1 MRMLREARGCEQ
13 KSILLGQIC
22 RDANETTWL
31 GLMMLYEE
39 SLGKNV
45 NEESRINKIS

>member
-22 RDANETTWL
+22 RDANETTRYLAWTYDAVR
-31 GLMMLYEE
+31 GVFRKKCQRRV
-39 SLGKNV
+39 KN
-45 NEESRINKIS
+45 